1 MTIKQEAA
9 PERLSRLLSLVPWLT
24 ANDGVSVHE
33 AAKHFGVTDEQLE
46 KDLWLLVCCGL
57 PGHGP
62 EHLIDIQF
70 WDEGGR
76 IHVID
81 PQTLATPVQLSADE
95 SVALLLGLRLL
106 ESLPGTHDRTAIS
119 ELMTM
124 LTNVA
129 HEHLA
134 DGDRWVLEP
143 DFSEHIRNVVEEA
156 MSTGVPLHLEYH
168 AATKDELTQRT
179 VLPTE
184 ISVVNG
190 RPFLHAW
197 CYGAQAPRT
206 FRLDRIVRAE
216 CLPGAHADM
225 PDPAVGSTPDSFP
238 ATSPTP
244 VRLSLGPSARW
255 IVDTY
260 GLTISVEHPDG
271 TCEVDWEIW
280 NEQWLI
286 RQVIEWGG
294 SVEIVSPS
302 SWRGDLLSRID
313 ELNEAAAVQK

>member
-1 MTIKQEAA
+1 MTVKQEAA

-24 ANDGVSVHE
+24 AHDGVSVHE
-33 AAKHFGVTDEQLE
+33 AATHFGVTEEQLE

-95 SVALLLGLRLL
+95 SVSLLLGLRIL
-106 ESLPGTHDRTAIS
+106 ESLPGSHDRTAIS
-119 ELMTM
+119 ELMTI

-129 HEHLA
+129 QEYLA
-134 DGDRWVLEP
+134 DGDRWVLAPE
-143 DFSEHIRNVVEEA
+143 FSEQIRSVVDEA
-156 MSTGVPLHLEYH
+156 MSTGAALQIEYH

-190 RPFLHAW
+190 RALLHAW
-197 CYGAQAPRT
+197 CLGAQAPRT
-206 FRLDRIVRAE
+206 FRLDRIVHAE
-216 CLPGAHADM
+216 CTSGPDTEA
-225 PDPAVGSTPDSFP
+225 DPAVQRDP
-238 ATSPTP
+238 AVTSPSASPTP
-244 VRLSLGPSARW
+244 VRLSLEPTARW
-255 IVDTY
+255 LVDTY
-260 GLTISVEHPDG
+260 GLNVSAELPDG
-271 TCEVDWEIW
+271 GCEVDWEVW
-280 NEQWLI
+280 NQAWLI

-294 SVEIVSPS
+294 SVEILSPA
-302 SWRGDLLSRID
+302 SWRTALLSYND
-313 ELNEAAAVQK
+313 ELLEVVSAQK